1 MENLEKQLCKVAHG
15 FKTCPFTH
23 GGNDMKSTM
32 RQISLLTA
40 ITLLYVSTG
49 LTADLNDL
57 MNRAKET
64 VSGSGSVN
72 SDEIILGLKEALEIG
87 TQNAV
92 ATVSKPDG
100 YYQNPDIK
108 IPLPEEVERAG
119 KYLRL
124 AGYGSEIDEFE
135 QSMNRAA
142 EQAAPEAQQIFMDAV
157 RDMEIKDAQN
167 IMDGPDNAAT
177 SYFKDKT
184 YTRLQKIFK
193 PIVKDTMGQVGVTRQ
208 FQDINAKLSSI
219 PLADEASVDLD
230 QYVTDKSLDGLFFML
245 AEEEKKIRQDPAA
258 RVTDIL
264 KKVFG

>member
-1 MENLEKQLCKVAHG
+1 
-15 FKTCPFTH
+15 
-23 GGNDMKSTM
+23 MKSTI
-32 RQISLLTA
+32 RQFSLLIA
-40 ITLLYVSTG
+40 ITLLDVSTG
-49 LTADLNDL
+49 LTANLNDL
-57 MNRAKET
+57 MDSAKEAA
-64 VSGSGSVN
+64 SGSSGISN
-72 SDEIILGLKEALEIG
+72 DEIIKGLKEALAIG

-108 IPLPEEVERAG
+108 IPLPEEIENAG

-124 AGYGSEIDEFE
+124 AGYEAKVDEFE

-142 EQAAPEAQQIFMDAV
+142 ELAAPEAKQIFLEAV

-177 SYFKDKT
+177 LYFKEKT
-184 YTRLQKIFK
+184 YTRLQNIFK

-208 FQDINAKLSSI
+208 FQDINTKLSSI
-219 PLADEASVDLD
+219 PLADKASVDLD
-230 QYVTDKSLDGLFFML
+230 QYVTDKSLEGLFFML
-245 AEEEKKIRQDPAA
+245 AAEEKKIRQEPAA

-264 KKVFG
+264 KKVFGQQG

>member
-1 MENLEKQLCKVAHG
+1 
-15 FKTCPFTH
+15 
-23 GGNDMKSTM
+23 MKSTI
-32 RQISLLTA
+32 RQFLIIIA
-40 ITLLYVSTG
+40 ITLIYVSTG
-49 LTADLNDL
+49 LTANLNDL
-57 MNRAKET
+57 MDSAKQA
-64 VSGSGSVN
+64 VSGSGSISN
-72 SDEIILGLKEALEIG
+72 DEMIQGLKEALEIG

-92 ATVSKPDG
+92 ATVSKPNG

-108 IPLPEEVERAG
+108 IPLPDEVENAG

-124 AGYGSEIDEFE
+124 AGFGSKIDEFE
-135 QSMNRAA
+135 ESMNRAA
-142 EQAAPEAQQIFMDAV
+142 EQAAPEAKQIFMDAV
-157 RDMEIKDAQN
+157 KDMEIKDAQN

-208 FQDINAKLSSI
+208 FQDINTRLSSI
-219 PLADEASVDLD
+219 PLADQASVDLD

-264 KKVFG
+264 KKVFGRQR

>member
-1 MENLEKQLCKVAHG
+1 
-15 FKTCPFTH
+15 
-23 GGNDMKSTM
+23 
-32 RQISLLTA
+32 
-40 ITLLYVSTG
+40 VSTG
-49 LTADLNDL
+49 VTAGLNDL
-57 MNRAKET
+57 LDSAKEA
-64 VSGSGSVN
+64 VSGGSSISN
-72 SDEIILGLKEALEIG
+72 DELIQGLKEALEIG

-100 YYQNPDIK
+100 YFKNPDIK
-108 IPLPEEVERAG
+108 IPLPEEIEKAG

-124 AGYGSEIDEFE
+124 AGYGSNVDEFE

-142 EQAAPEAQQIFMDAV
+142 EQAAPEAKQIFLDAV
-157 RDMEIKDAQN
+157 KGMEIKDAQK

-208 FQDINAKLSSI
+208 FQDINTKLSSI
-219 PLADEASVDLD
+219 PLADKASVDLD

-245 AEEEKKIRQDPAA
+245 AQEEKKIRQDPAA

-264 KKVFG
+264 RKVFGSRG